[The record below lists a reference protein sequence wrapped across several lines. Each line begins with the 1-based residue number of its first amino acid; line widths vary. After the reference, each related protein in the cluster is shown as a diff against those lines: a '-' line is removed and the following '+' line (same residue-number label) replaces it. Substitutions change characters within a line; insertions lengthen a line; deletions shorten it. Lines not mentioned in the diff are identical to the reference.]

1 MALTNFTIIEA
12 GSVVVSVLGGLA
24 MLCGVIS
31 KSRCDKVVLCCGL
44 VNCHRKVQE
53 QPPPPDVETG
63 RNAAPVAT
71 STQLKRW

>member
-31 KSRCDKVVLCCGL
+31 KSRCDKVSLCCGL
-44 VNCHRKVQE
+44 VNCHRKVPE

-63 RNAAPVAT
+63 RITAPVAT
-71 STQLKRW
+71 DAQLKRW